1 MNSFLNVNRV
11 AFTIGSYEIYWYGV
25 IICASILVAILVATL
40 YSKKKGYPADLPL
53 NIALV
58 ILPAGILCARLFAVL
73 FDSSLSISDYF
84 NFRSGGM
91 SIIGAVVGG
100 GVALALYC
108 IIKREKEPFKLFDTL
123 AVVLILA
130 QAIGRWG
137 NYFNEEV
144 YGQVIE
150 AGSTFA
156 RFPFAVLIDGTY
168 YQALFFYEFCA
179 NLVIFGLLSYVH
191 LNVKKTGYV
200 TALYLILYGVVRT
213 VLEPLRQ
220 TEYILR
226 FQGMPISQVL
236 SVAMIVVGVILFVV
250 RFSLNN
256 KKKVK
261 NNEQESEET

>member
-1 MNSFLNVNRV
+1 MNEFLNVNRV
-11 AFTIGSYEIYWYGV
+11 AFTIGGYEIYWYGV
-25 IICASILVAILVATL
+25 IICAAILVAILIASF
-40 YSKKKGYPADLPL
+40 YAKEKGYPGDIAI

-100 GVALALYC
+100 GIALTIYC
-108 IIKREKEPFKLFDTL
+108 LVKKEKEPFKYFDTL

-150 AGSTFA
+150 AGSAFA
-156 RFPFAVLIDGTY
+156 KFPFAVLIDGTY
-168 YQALFFYEFCA
+168 YQALFFYEFCL
-179 NLVIFGLLSYVH
+179 NLLVFIFLSDIY
-191 LNVKKTGYV
+191 LRVKNTGYV
-200 TALYLILYGVVRT
+200 TALYLVFYGTIRAF
-213 VLEPLRQ
+213 LEPLRQ
-220 TEYILR
+220 TEFILKLN
-226 FQGMPISQVL
+226 GIAISQVL
-236 SVAMIVVGVILFVV
+236 SITMIAVGILLFAV
-250 RFSLNN
+250 RYILNN

-261 NNEQESEET
+261 KNEQEN